1 MLRNGKK
8 IKEIIRKVY
17 GNGKD
22 VTYMTGRSYSS
33 KDGIYT
39 TFGLCFSPKPWPN
52 ECPDLQRMTAFVE
65 ECKNIFGDDCPQT
78 KAYVWYSEKEKNYYL
93 MWEKKNL

>member
-17 GNGKD
+17 GNNKD

-39 TFGLCFSPKPWPN
+39 TFGLCFSPKPWPE
-52 ECPDLQRMTAFVE
+52 ECPDLQRMAAFVG
-65 ECKNIFGDDCPQT
+65 ECKKAFGDGCPQT
-78 KAYVWYSEKEKNYYL
+78 KAYVWYSEKEKAYYL
-93 MWEKKNL
+93 MWEEKNL

>member
-1 MLRNGKK
+1 MLRNSKK

-17 GNGKD
+17 GNNKD

-39 TFGLCFSPKPWPN
+39 TFGLCFSPKPWPD
-52 ECPDLQRMTAFVE
+52 ECPDLQRMAAFVG
-65 ECKNIFGDDCPQT
+65 ECRKTFGDGCPQT
-78 KAYVWYSEKEKNYYL
+78 KAYVWYSEKEKTYYL
-93 MWEKKNL
+93 MWEEKNL

>member
-39 TFGLCFSPKPWPN
+39 TFGLCFSPKPWPT
-52 ECPDLQRMTAFVE
+52 ECPDLQRMAAFVE

-93 MWEKKNL
+93 MWEEKNL

>member
-52 ECPDLQRMTAFVE
+52 ECPDLQRMAAFVE

-78 KAYVWYSEKEKNYYL
+78 KAYVWYSEKEKKYYL
-93 MWEKKNL
+93 MWEEKNL

>member
-52 ECPDLQRMTAFVE
+52 ECPDLQRMAAFVKKK
-65 ECKNIFGDDCPQT
+65 KNIFGDDCPQT

>member
-8 IKEIIRKVY
+8 IKEIVRRVY
-17 GNGKD
+17 GNNKD

-39 TFGLCFSPKPWPN
+39 TFGLCFSPKPLPD
-52 ECPDLQRMTAFVE
+52 ECPDLQRMAAFVE
-65 ECKNIFGDDCPQT
+65 ECRKAFGDSCPQT
-78 KAYVWYSEKEKNYYL
+78 KAYVWYSEKEKAYCL
-93 MWEKKNL
+93 MWEEKNL

>member
-52 ECPDLQRMTAFVE
+52 ECPDLQRMAAFVE

-78 KAYVWYSEKEKNYYL
+78 KAYVWYSGKEKNYYL
-93 MWEKKNL
+93 MWEEKNL

>member
-17 GNGKD
+17 GNNKD

-39 TFGLCFSPKPWPN
+39 TFGLCFSPKPWPD
-52 ECPDLQRMTAFVE
+52 ECPDLQRMAAFVG
-65 ECKNIFGDDCPQT
+65 ECRKAFGDGCPQT
-78 KAYVWYSEKEKNYYL
+78 KAYVWYSEKEKAYYL
-93 MWEKKNL
+93 MWEEKNL

>member
-17 GNGKD
+17 GNNKD
-22 VTYMTGRSYSS
+22 VTYMTGRSYSA

-39 TFGLCFSPKPWPN
+39 TFGLCFSPKPWPD
-52 ECPDLQRMTAFVE
+52 ECPDLQRMAAFVG
-65 ECKNIFGDDCPQT
+65 ECRKAFGDGCPQT
-78 KAYVWYSEKEKNYYL
+78 KAYVWYSEKEKAYYL
-93 MWEKKNL
+93 MWEEKV

>member
-17 GNGKD
+17 GNDKD

-52 ECPDLQRMTAFVE
+52 ECPDLQRMAAFVE
-65 ECKNIFGDDCPQT
+65 ECKNIFGNGCPQT
-78 KAYVWYSEKEKNYYL
+78 KAYVWYSEKEKTYYL
-93 MWEKKNL
+93 MWEEKNL